1 MKILFIILAV
11 LLGLFL
17 LFTFGGGYYMY
28 RFAIVRNKKQKDYW
42 REDVP
47 PNDMFTPEEK
57 ANIRRGE
64 LFIKSHVGETYEIE
78 SFDGLKLRGRMIEN
92 KNPVGLVIMVH
103 GYRSHPVFDFS
114 CAVEEFYRYGF
125 SMLLISHRAHGLS
138 EGKRIGFGTHESRD
152 LMKWAEFIGEKYPG
166 LPVIF
171 DGVSMGGATVMMS
184 ADENLPGN
192 VKALIAD
199 CGYTSPGAICRK
211 VLYQWFKMKPFPIYY
226 GAKFWV
232 KLLAGYDLDGKSSV
246 EALRKMAEDKNH
258 PCLLIAHGEADDF
271 VPYSMALECR
281 AAVPN
286 DDPRV
291 WFVSSE
297 TAGHG
302 LAFLKDRQKYIDALK
317 EMYKAAGIT
326 IRE

>member
-1 MKILFIILAV
+1 MTVWIIIAV
-11 LLGLFL
+11 IAVLFL
-17 LFTFGGGYYMY
+17 LFTFGVGYYMY
-28 RFAIVRNKKQKDYW
+28 RFALLRNKKQKDYW
-42 REDVP
+42 TDEIGQ
-47 PNDMFTPEEK
+47 NKMFTDEEFAAIK
-57 ANIRRGE
+57 KGE
-64 LFIKSHVGETYEIE
+64 AFIKSHAGETVEIE
-78 SFDGLKLRGRMIEN
+78 SFDGLKLRGRMIANE
-92 KNPVGLVIMVH
+92 NPVGMVIMVH
-103 GYRSHPVFDFS
+103 GYRGHPVFDFS
-114 CAVEEFYRYGF
+114 CAVEAFYKYGF
-125 SMLLISHRAHGLS
+125 SMLLINHRAHSVSDGS
-138 EGKRIGFGTHESRD
+138 QIGFGVYESRD
-152 LMKWAEFIGEKYPG
+152 IVKWAEFVGEKYPG

-184 ADENLPGN
+184 AGEKLPDN

-246 EALRKMAEDKNH
+246 DSLRKLAENNNH
-258 PCLLIAHGEADDF
+258 PCVLIAHGEADDF
-271 VPYSMALECR
+271 VPFSMALECR
-281 AAVPN
+281 AALPE

-302 LAFLKDRQKYIDALK
+302 LAFLKDREKYISALK
-317 EMYKAAGIT
+317 EMYKAAGIE

>member
-1 MKILFIILAV
+1 MDKFFIIIAAV
-11 LLGLFL
+11 VVLFL

-42 REDVP
+42 NEDVP
-47 PNDMFTPEEK
+47 PNDMFTAEEK
-57 ANIRRGE
+57 ANIRSGE
-64 LFIKSHVGETYEIE
+64 LFIKAHAGETYEIE
-78 SFDGLKLRGRMIEN
+78 SFDGLKLRGRIIEN
-92 KNPVGLVIMVH
+92 ENPVGLVIMVH

-114 CAVEEFYRYGF
+114 CAVEEFYRFGF

-138 EGKRIGFGTHESRD
+138 EGTRIGFGVHESRD
-152 LMKWAEFIGEKYPG
+152 IVKWAEFVQEKYPG

-184 ADENLPGN
+184 TDENLPDN
-192 VKALIAD
+192 VKAVIAD

-211 VLYQWFKMKPFPIYY
+211 VLYQWFKLKPFPIYY
-226 GAKFWV
+226 GAKVWV
-232 KLLAGYDLDGKSSV
+232 KLLAKYDLDGKSSQDC
-246 EALRKMAEDKNH
+246 LRRMAENKNH
-258 PCLLIAHGEADDF
+258 PCILIAHGEADDF

-281 AAVPN
+281 AALPE

-302 LAFLKDRQKYIDALK
+302 LAFLKDREKYISALK
-317 EMYKAAGIT
+317 EMYKAAGIE

>member
-1 MKILFIILAV
+1 
-11 LLGLFL
+11 
-17 LFTFGGGYYMY
+17 MY
-28 RFAIVRNKKQKDYW
+28 RFAIVRKKNMRDYW
-42 REDVP
+42 KEEIRLD
-47 PNDMFTPEEK
+47 DTFTPEEK
-57 ANIRRGE
+57 ANIRSGE
-64 LFIKSHVGETYEIE
+64 RFIKSHIGETCEIE
-78 SFDGLKLRGRMIEN
+78 SFDGLKLRGRIIEN
-92 KNPVGLVIMVH
+92 ENPVGLVIMVH

-138 EGKRIGFGTHESRD
+138 EGTRIGFGVHESRD
-152 LMKWAEFIGEKYPG
+152 LVKWAEFMGEKYPG

-184 ADENLPGN
+184 AGENLPGC
-192 VKALIAD
+192 VKAMIAD

-226 GAKFWV
+226 GAKVWV
-232 KLLAGYDLDGKSSV
+232 KLLAKYDLDGKSSQD
-246 EALRKMAEDKNH
+246 ALRKMAENKNH
-258 PCLLIAHGEADDF
+258 PCILIAHGEADDF

-281 AAVPN
+281 SALPE
-286 DDPRV
+286 DDERV

-317 EMYKAAGIT
+317 EMYKAAGIE
-326 IRE
+326 IREG